1 MDYKEK
7 INQIMGVLGLS
18 KEAPVKEEL
27 AEDVAAP
34 EAAPAEA
41 PVEAPAY
48 VTVEQLSSLREEV
61 EMFKKEVVDALA
73 AIVEMGN
80 KTEKNAVPAEMSAE
94 SVEEEVEEEE
104 VVELAA
110 EPLKHDPEANVKNVS
125 VKQFSQGR
133 RKTTADIVFESLAD
147 AGLWQRVNKN

>member
-18 KEAPVKEEL
+18 KETPEKEEL
-27 AEDVAAP
+27 AAKDMAP
-34 EAAPAEA
+34 EAAPAQEAA
-41 PVEAPAY
+41 PVEAPSY
-48 VTVEQLSSLREEV
+48 VTVSEFNSMREEM

-80 KTEKNAVPAEMSAE
+80 KTEKNAVPAEMASQE
-94 SVEEEVEEEE
+94 ETEEVEEE

-110 EPLKHDPEANVKNVS
+110 EPVKHDPEANVKDT
-125 VKQFSQGR
+125 KLGIKIAGGR
-133 RKTTADIVFESLAD
+133 KMTTEDIVFKTLAER
-147 AGLWQRVNKN
+147 GLWN